1 MGSSTCYVTQ
11 GEISQALFSLL
22 AAAFARGE
30 HLGSAVRP
38 RHSVVLLD
46 APAPARSASSPNE
59 PCWCYLPAGLVSS
72 RTLFGS
78 PASMLTPN
86 HPPTAG
92 QWGPRTRLLPRAETP
107 PLPPLSGEHPAS
119 RRGGHTTA

>member
-1 MGSSTCYVTQ
+1 MGSSTCSVTQ

-38 RHSVVLLD
+38 RDSVVLRD

-72 RTLFGS
+72 RTLRVS
-78 PASMLTPN
+78 AASMLTRN
-86 HPPTAG
+86 HSATAG
-92 QWGPRTRLLPRAETP
+92 HAASRTRFWQRSEPPLLP
-107 PLPPLSGEHPAS
+107 
-119 RRGGHTTA
+119 